1 MKTKRSIRTEEEL
14 KQASNHLQYEIIMF
28 EALAQSMALGIA
40 GRGNV
45 INSAFL
51 ESFTIHLRVL
61 IGFFYSENPRND
73 DIIADDFFAISGE
86 WQSIR
91 PPKTKVLDKAKRRA
105 DKEVAHLTYTR
116 LDITPEQKNWDF
128 VEIFNDIQVIVK
140 TFLNNISI
148 DLLGSKWEDIKRNR
162 ANPSR

>member
-1 MKTKRSIRTEEEL
+1 MKAKRSIRTEEEL
-14 KQASNHLQYEIIMF
+14 QQASNHLHYEILMF

-51 ESFTIHLRVL
+51 ESFTIHVRVL
-61 IGFFYSENPRND
+61 IGFFYSENPRED
-73 DIIADDFFAISGE
+73 DIIADDFFSISGE

-91 PPKTKVLDKAKRRA
+91 PPKTELLDKAKRRA

-116 LDITPEQKNWDF
+116 LDITPEQKNWEF
-128 VEIFNDIQVIVK
+128 VKIFNDIQVIVEV
-140 TFLNNISI
+140 FLNNVPI
-148 DLLGSKWEDIKRNR
+148 DLLGSKWEDIQRRR
-162 ANPSR
+162 ANPRE